1 MTTSSANNSVFRGFF
16 EKQKLTGPNF
26 IDWYRQLRIVLS
38 IEDKLNYL
46 EQPLPPAPVAPVG
59 QHVAPKIR
67 AAHTAWQAE
76 QERLQTTRDF
86 HSCKQEE
93 GQSVSSYVLKMKGY
107 IDNLERLGHP
117 VTLGLAYL
125 AELLKKKKNA
135 ASGAGGGSGIFV
147 IELNTFLNRSWIYD
161 TGCGTHI
168 CNTTQGLRASRK
180 LKPGALSLYVG
191 NSQLE
196 VVEAIGNFD
205 LSLPNG
211 LVIILNNCH
220 YAPSITRGVISVSR
234 LYEDGFINRF
244 VNNTIQV
251 SRNNMVYF
259 SAIPRDGI
267 FEIDLSNSYAN
278 ESSIYTVS
286 NKRAKLDLDSALLWH
301 CRLGHISK
309 KRIEKL
315 QHDGL
320 LNSTDL
326 RAFEKCVPCM
336 SGKMARKPYTHQVE
350 RAKDLLGL
358 IHTDVCG
365 PFKITSRQG
374 ANYFVTFTDDFS
386 RYGYVYLLKHKHE
399 VFETFKVFQKEVEN
413 QLGKTIKSL
422 RSDRGGEYMSQ
433 EFLDHLK
440 DHGIIAHRTP
450 PYTPQH
456 NGVSERRNRTLL
468 DMVRSMMSQ
477 TTLPKSFWDYALET
491 AARILN
497 MVPTKKVEKTP
508 YEVWHGQAPKLSYLK
523 VWGCEALVK
532 RDTLTKPDK
541 LEPRSIK
548 CIFIGYP
555 KETMGYSFYYPPE
568 NKVLVARNAEFLENN
583 LIDQEASG
591 SLEDLEIIQEED
603 THPSIDTS
611 LNHEEDDLEMDE
623 PQSDII
629 PIRRSTRTRMCL
641 YIDAEEHEL
650 GDLGE
655 PANYKAALL
664 DPESDKWL
672 TAMNVE
678 MQSMKD
684 NEVWILVELPP
695 NGKTVGS
702 KWLFKKKTDMD
713 GAVHTYKAR
722 LVAKGYTQTPGID
735 YEETFS
741 PVADIRAIRILIAI
755 AAYYDYEIW
764 QMDVKTAFLNGY
776 LNEEVYME
784 QPEGFVNP
792 KYPNRVCKLK
802 RSIYGLKQ
810 ASRQWNKRF
819 DDEIKKFGFSQ
830 NADEPCVYLKAS
842 GSNVTFLILYVD
854 DILIMGNSIPM
865 LQDVKSYLGKCFAMK
880 DLGEAAYILGIK
892 IYRDRSRRLIGL
904 CQSAYIEKILKRFH
918 MENSKRGSIPMQD
931 KLRLSKSQGASTP
944 AELKRMQSVPYASAV
959 GSIMYAVRCTRP
971 DVAFAQN
978 ITSRFQ
984 QNPGD
989 LHWTTVKNILKYLR
1003 NTKDMFLVYGG
1014 DLKRELRVSCY
1025 TDAGYL
1031 TDADDLKSQ
1040 TGYVFVLNGGAVD
1053 WKSAKQSIFATSS
1066 AEAEYIAAFDASKE
1080 AVWVRKF
1087 ISGLGVVPTIEKPIN
1102 MYCDNTGAIA
1112 IANESGITK
1121 GARHFRAKVHYLRE
1135 VIEFGDIKLEKV
1147 HTDDNLADPFTKAL
1161 AFPKH
1166 SELTRNIGML
1176 PATDHREHSREGLG
1190 SMYDGDKM
1198 KEVYDKALWCDKIKT
1213 LDDNLGRLTILFQGF
1228 IEKHKTQAEQERLQ
1242 TTRDFH
1248 SCKQEE
1254 GQSVSSYVLK
1264 MKGYIDNLE
1273 RLGHPVTLGLAVS
1286 LILIGLRKEFDE
1298 FVAEINMPYL
1308 GKTFN
1313 RVAAMLKL
1321 HEQTLPKNNAPALH
1335 AI

>member
-1 MTTSSANNSVFRGFF
+1 MEITSSLQG
-16 EKQKLTGPNF
+16 KDL
-26 IDWYRQLRIVLS
+26 IVLS

-46 EQPLPPAPVAPVG
+46 EQPLPPAPVAPAEIQRNLENLHAYDMLQELKTLFAQQV
-59 QHVAPKIR
+59 
-67 AAHTAWQAE
+67 E
-76 QERLQTTRDF
+76 QELLQTTRDF

-117 VTLGLAYL
+117 VTLGLVLHEQTLTLPKNNAPAL
-125 AELLKKKKNA
+125 HAIRAGKVQKGKKHKKLQPQMAARGQNQENGKNKHAFAPKLKIPPPSKREDPAKD
-135 ASGAGGGSGIFV
+135 SICHECGIFT
-147 IELNTFLNRSWIYD
+147 IKLNTFLNRSWIYD

-168 CNTTQGLRASRK
+168 CNTTQGLRESRK
-180 LKPGALSLYVG
+180 LKSGALSLYVG
-191 NSQLE
+191 NGQCE
-196 VVEAIGNFD
+196 AVEAIGKFD
-205 LSLPNG
+205 LSLPSG
-211 LVIILNNCH
+211 LVIVLNNCH

-374 ANYFVTFTDDFS
+374 ASYFVTFTDDFS

-568 NKVLVARNAEFLENN
+568 NKVLVARNAEFLENS
-583 LIDQEASG
+583 LINQEASG

-611 LNHEEDDLEMDE
+611 LNHEEDDLEIDE

-629 PIRRSTRTRMCL
+629 PIRRSTRTRRPTNRMCL

-672 TAMNVE
+672 NAMNVE

-684 NEVWILVELPP
+684 NEV
-695 NGKTVGS
+695 
-702 KWLFKKKTDMD
+702 
-713 GAVHTYKAR
+713 
-722 LVAKGYTQTPGID
+722 
-735 YEETFS
+735 
-741 PVADIRAIRILIAI
+741 
-755 AAYYDYEIW
+755 
-764 QMDVKTAFLNGY
+764 
-776 LNEEVYME
+776 
-784 QPEGFVNP
+784 
-792 KYPNRVCKLK
+792 
-802 RSIYGLKQ
+802 
-810 ASRQWNKRF
+810 
-819 DDEIKKFGFSQ
+819 
-830 NADEPCVYLKAS
+830 
-842 GSNVTFLILYVD
+842 
-854 DILIMGNSIPM
+854 
-865 LQDVKSYLGKCFAMK
+865 DVKSYLGKCFAMK
-880 DLGEAAYILGIK
+880 DLGEAAYILRIK
-892 IYRDRSRRLIGL
+892 IYRDRSPTVDWL
-904 CQSAYIEKILKRFH
+904 
-918 MENSKRGSIPMQD
+918 MSK
-931 KLRLSKSQGASTP
+931 
-944 AELKRMQSVPYASAV
+944 
-959 GSIMYAVRCTRP
+959 
-971 DVAFAQN
+971 
-978 ITSRFQ
+978 
-984 QNPGD
+984 
-989 LHWTTVKNILKYLR
+989 

-1025 TDAGYL
+1025 TDVGYL

-1040 TGYVFVLNGGAVD
+1040 TGYVFVLNGGAID
-1053 WKSAKQSIFATSS
+1053 WESAKQSILLLHLQKLS
-1066 AEAEYIAAFDASKE
+1066 ILLPLMLL
-1080 AVWVRKF
+1080 R
-1087 ISGLGVVPTIEKPIN
+1087 N
-1102 MYCDNTGAIA
+1102 
-1112 IANESGITK
+1112 
-1121 GARHFRAKVHYLRE
+1121 ARV
-1135 VIEFGDIKLEKV
+1135 G
-1147 HTDDNLADPFTKAL
+1147 
-1161 AFPKH
+1161 
-1166 SELTRNIGML
+1166 
-1176 PATDHREHSREGLG
+1176 
-1190 SMYDGDKM
+1190 
-1198 KEVYDKALWCDKIKT
+1198 
-1213 LDDNLGRLTILFQGF
+1213 
-1228 IEKHKTQAEQERLQ
+1228 
-1242 TTRDFH
+1242 
-1248 SCKQEE
+1248 
-1254 GQSVSSYVLK
+1254 
-1264 MKGYIDNLE
+1264 
-1273 RLGHPVTLGLAVS
+1273 
-1286 LILIGLRKEFDE
+1286 
-1298 FVAEINMPYL
+1298 
-1308 GKTFN
+1308 
-1313 RVAAMLKL
+1313 
-1321 HEQTLPKNNAPALH
+1321 
-1335 AI
+1335 